1 MAYRILVAE
10 DDGDIVQV
18 LKLYLNNEG
27 YEVLHAPNGAEA
39 LEIME
44 QQPADLCI
52 FDIMM
57 PRMDG
62 YELIRRVREF
72 SAVPI
77 IVLSAKREDADRI
90 VGLNIGADD
99 YLVKP
104 FNPLEVVARVRSV
117 LRRCYEFDKKP
128 DPSIST
134 DAGEGGD
141 SQSFRTEDDIRFENL
156 RLDRNT
162 RKLYV
167 DEEMVST
174 TPAEFR
180 ILELLMSHP
189 GRVYTKI
196 QIYEFLNGEY
206 YVNDENTITVHIS
219 NLRKKIEA
227 DKREPRYIQTV
238 RGIGYKFCE
247 EQKVSDEETEK

>member
-39 LEIME
+39 LEIMA

-117 LRRCYEFDKKP
+117 LRRCYEFDKKS
-128 DPSIST
+128 DPSLSN
-134 DAGEGGD
+134 DAGEEGG
-141 SQSFRTEDDIRFENL
+141 SQPLRTEDDIRFENL

-167 DEEMVST
+167 DEEIVST

-206 YVNDENTITVHIS
+206 YINDENTITVHIS

-227 DKREPRYIQTV
+227 NKREPHYIQTV

>member
-1 MAYRILVAE
+1 M
-10 DDGDIVQV
+10 
-18 LKLYLNNEG
+18 
-27 YEVLHAPNGAEA
+27 
-39 LEIME
+39 
-44 QQPADLCI
+44 
-52 FDIMM
+52 
-57 PRMDG
+57 
-62 YELIRRVREF
+62 
-72 SAVPI
+72 
-77 IVLSAKREDADRI
+77 
-90 VGLNIGADD
+90 
-99 YLVKP
+99 
-104 FNPLEVVARVRSV
+104 RSV
-117 LRRCYEFDKKP
+117 QRLCYEYDKMSH
-128 DPSIST
+128 PSLTI

-141 SQSFRTEDDIRFENL
+141 SQSFRTEDDIWFENL

-206 YVNDENTITVHIS
+206 YINDENTITVHIS

-227 DKREPRYIQTV
+227 NKREPRYIQTV

>member
-57 PRMDG
+57 TRMDG

-128 DPSIST
+128 DPSLST
-134 DAGEGGD
+134 DAGEEGG
-141 SQSFRTEDDIRFENL
+141 SQPLRTEDDIRFENL

-167 DEEMVST
+167 DEEIVST

-206 YVNDENTITVHIS
+206 YINDENTITVHIS

-227 DKREPRYIQTV
+227 NKREPRYIQTV
-238 RGIGYKFCE
+238 RGIGYKIAGE
-247 EQKVSDEETEK
+247 

>member
-27 YEVLHAPNGAEA
+27 YEVLHAPNGVEA

-117 LRRCYEFDKKP
+117 LRRCYEFNKKP
-128 DPSIST
+128 DPVPQT
-134 DAGEGGD
+134 GE
-141 SQSFRTEDDIRFENL
+141 EDGAYPFQAEEDIRFEKL
-156 RLDRNT
+156 RLDRST

-167 DEEMVST
+167 DEEIVPT

-206 YVNDENTITVHIS
+206 YINDENTITVHIS

-227 DKREPRYIQTV
+227 NNREPRYIQTV

-247 EQKVSDEETEK
+247 EQQVSDEETEK

>member
-72 SAVPI
+72 SAIPI
-77 IVLSAKREDADRI
+77 IVLSAKKEDADRI

-104 FNPLEVVARVRSV
+104 FNPLEVVGSV
-117 LRRCYEFDKKP
+117 LRRCYKFDKKP

-134 DAGEGGD
+134 EAGEGTG
-141 SQSFRTEDDIRFENL
+141 SQSFQTDEDIRFENL
-156 RLDRNT
+156 RLDRST

-167 DEEMVST
+167 DEKIVPT

-206 YVNDENTITVHIS
+206 YINDENTITVHIS

-227 DKREPRYIQTV
+227 NNREPRYIQTV

>member
-18 LKLYLNNEG
+18 LKLYLNNVG
-27 YEVLHAPNGAEA
+27 HEVLHAPNGAEA
-39 LEIME
+39 LKIME
-44 QQPADLCI
+44 QQPVDLGI

-72 SAVPI
+72 SALPI
-77 IVLSAKREDADRI
+77 IVLSAKKEDADRI

-104 FNPLEVVARVRSV
+104 FNPLEVVARVQSV
-117 LRRCYEFDKKP
+117 LRRCYEFNRTQDSSP
-128 DPSIST
+128 RAG
-134 DAGEGGD
+134 AGEWSGD
-141 SQSFRTEDDIRFENL
+141 SSFRTEEDIRFENL
-156 RLDRNT
+156 RLDRST
-162 RKLYV
+162 RKLFV
-167 DEEMVST
+167 DEKVMPI

-206 YVNDENTITVHIS
+206 YINDENTVTVHIS

-227 DKREPRYIQTV
+227 NNREPRYIQTV

-247 EQKVSDEETEK
+247 EQKDNNEEIKK